1 MLSASVRDDIHVYWL
16 GQLIDATKAHCRE
29 KGIAQLYVHVVPSN
43 EAAVKLYLANGFVQ
57 ETEEKAD
64 FAYLRDRERRLLLR
78 FDVDGVTPAP
88 ASVPAYEPPAT
99 PEPEPAA
106 AATSTGNWEG
116 YSPSGIA
123 RGQWQ
128 EVPDA
133 SAPIPADPSTATV
146 GAGST

>member
-1 MLSASVRDDIHVYWL
+1 MLSASVRADIHVYWL

-78 FDVDGVTPAP
+78 LAHCCTR
-88 ASVPAYEPPAT
+88 ASISLST
-99 PEPEPAA
+99 LNAA
-106 AATSTGNWEG
+106 ASAAALSSAAWRCAASRSSWRWRMTG
-116 YSPSGIA
+116 S
-123 RGQWQ
+123 
-128 EVPDA
+128 
-133 SAPIPADPSTATV
+133 
-146 GAGST
+146 